1 MQKQYV
7 GIGRSMRTLDEVDK
21 RIIDV
26 AREMFLQQ
34 GIQKTEMKHIAKHAG
49 IGRSTL
55 YRHFVSKEAISFYIA
70 KDILVELQ
78 EISVGDQIAENMNG
92 YDKLVLYLNTMAKT
106 MINNPE
112 KVRFLDEFDQ
122 IFTGVYPDS
131 EEADAYVSFNNAY
144 RSPAVR
150 YYNEGI
156 QDGSIRKN
164 EGCSDEIEIILNL
177 LWGLAQRVIPREQ
190 HYIQEHERSS
200 LEYFKESLNILL
212 KPLNNK

>member
-1 MQKQYV
+1 
-7 GIGRSMRTLDEVDK
+7 MRTLDEVDK
-21 RIIDV
+21 RIIEVTRDL
-26 AREMFLQQ
+26 FLQQ
-34 GIQKTEMKHIAKHAG
+34 GIQKTEMKHIAKQVG

-78 EISVGDQIAENMNG
+78 EVPMSNQILENMNG
-92 YDKLVLYLNTMAKT
+92 YDKLVLYLNIMTNT
-106 MINNPE
+106 MINNPD

-122 IFTGVYPDS
+122 IFTDVYPDS
-131 EEADAYVSFNNAY
+131 DEADEYVSFNNAY
-144 RSPAVR
+144 KSPAVR

-164 EGCSDEIEIILNL
+164 NECSDEIEIILIL

-212 KPLNNK
+212 KPIKNIV

>member
-1 MQKQYV
+1 
-7 GIGRSMRTLDEVDK
+7 MRTLDEVDK

-26 AREMFLQQ
+26 TRDLFLKH
-34 GIQKTEMKHIAKHAG
+34 GIQKTEMKHIAKQAG

-78 EISVGDQIAENMNG
+78 EIPVDDQEAENMNG
-92 YDKLVLYLNTMAKT
+92 YDKLVSYLNSMAET
-106 MINNPE
+106 MINNPD

-122 IFTGVYPDS
+122 IFTDVYPDS
-131 EEADAYVSFNNAY
+131 EEAEEYVSFNNAY
-144 RSPAVR
+144 RCPAVR

-164 EGCSDEIEIILNL
+164 QECSDEVGIIMTL

-190 HYIQEHERSS
+190 HYIQEHEKSS

-212 KPLNNK
+212 KPLKNKI